1 MGDAD
6 ARRRLTHSSP
16 KWLTVFALAF
26 TGLAS
31 AYMFTLVV
39 PIQSELPR
47 LLDAPREDTAW
58 VVTITLLVAACATPI
73 SGRLGDMYG
82 KRRIVLILIGALM
95 LGSVVAALSPTI
107 LGVIVGR
114 GLQGLTTGVIPLG
127 IAIMR
132 DVLPPARLGTAVAL
146 MSATMGVGGSIGMPV
161 SAFIVEH
168 FDWHALFW
176 VSTLLGA
183 VAFVLVRF
191 LVPSSV
197 LRSPGRFDTLGVIGL
212 TIGLAGILL
221 AISRGADW
229 GWLSPATLAS
239 GIGGVVVLLV
249 WGAYQLRTREPLIDL
264 RVTARPVVLYT
275 NLAAICMGFALF
287 GSNVLLP
294 QMLELPVETGSGFGL
309 GVFDTALL
317 VMPSGLI
324 MMVISPLSGWLERTV
339 GPRIMLS
346 AGTAAVALS
355 YVVLADLV
363 ELDLAPVRGQHD
375 RRRRHR
381 ADLRRDA
388 DAHHALGPRRGDGRL
403 QRHQRPRPLARHL
416 ERLRGDGGRP
426 RRRHDRLRGR
436 LRPRTGGVRPVL
448 LDRRDRRRRLARARA
463 PDPEHPAA
471 GGPSVRAG
479 PRLSAQP
486 STKR

>member
-82 KRRIVLILIGALM
+82 KRRIVLMLICALM
-95 LGSVVAALSPTI
+95 LGSVVAALSPSI
-107 LGVIVGR
+107 LGVIIGR

-168 FDWHALFW
+168 FDWHMLFW
-176 VSTLLGA
+176 VATALGA

-197 LRSPGRFDTLGVIGL
+197 LRSPGRFDTIGVIGL

-229 GWLSPATLAS
+229 GWLSPLTLTS
-239 GIGGVVVLLV
+239 GVGGVVVLLV
-249 WGAYQLRTREPLIDL
+249 WGVYQLRTREPLIDL
-264 RVTARPVVLYT
+264 RVTARPAVLYT

-294 QMLELPVETGSGFGL
+294 QMLELPTETGSGFGL

-324 MMVISPLSGWLERTV
+324 MMIISPLSGWLERTV

-346 AGTAAVALS
+346 AGTAAVTLS
-355 YVVLADLV
+355 YVVLLISATSAWHLFV
-363 ELDLAPVRGQHD
+363 ANMIVGVGIGLSFAAMPMLIMRSVPAEETGVSNGINA
-375 RRRRHR
+375 
-381 ADLRRDA
+381 
-388 DAHHALGPRRGDGRL
+388 
-403 QRHQRPRPLARHL
+403 LARSLGTSSASAVMAAVLAAISLDYHGRSVPTPEAFVL
-416 ERLRGDGGRP
+416 CFWIGAIVGGAS
-426 RRRHDRLRGR
+426 L
-436 LRPRTGGVRPVL
+436 VL
-448 LDRRDRRRRLARARA
+448 ALLIPSTPPQETR
-463 PDPEHPAA
+463 
-471 GGPSVRAG
+471 PSVPGRE
-479 PRLSAQP
+479 
-486 STKR
+486 